1 MKEQFKEIS
10 FRPPTLTLIGTFNE
24 VIDDIQGQG
33 VRRMTLRQLYY
44 QLVSRNVIA
53 NTPKEYRKMA
63 GILSDARYAGL
74 VDWDAIEDRGRRP
87 TEWQEYDSAKS
98 AVDDMAEN
106 FRLERW
112 KGQSNYVELWVEKDA
127 LASVLTPIASE
138 FHVPLQVNK
147 GYSSTSAMK
156 DSTDRIQ
163 YNCSKYADDGE
174 RCQPIVFYLGDHD
187 PSGEDMVRDI
197 RERFATFGLDDIDVR
212 KLALTTAQVR
222 QYKPPPNP
230 AKVDDPRA
238 SSYIAQFG
246 PTSWEVDAL
255 PPRTLRDIIV
265 REFRGVIDQK
275 LLDLIKKKE
284 KTIISRLT
292 DVAEEMSEESEE

>member
-1 MKEQFKEIS
+1 MKQQFKEIA
-10 FRPPTLTLIGTFNE
+10 FRPDTLELIGTFNE
-24 VIDDIQGQG
+24 VIADIQGQG
-33 VRRMTLRQLYY
+33 VDRMTLRQLYY
-44 QLVSRNVIA
+44 QLVSKNVIA

-87 TEWQEYDSAKS
+87 TEWQEYDSAEA
-98 AVDDMAEN
+98 AVDDMASS

-112 KGQSNYVELWVEKDA
+112 KGQENYVELWVEKDA

-147 GYSSTSAMK
+147 GYSSTSAMR
-156 DSTDRIQ
+156 DSAIRIEE
-163 YNCSKYADDGE
+163 NCSKYGADGGT
-174 RCQPIVFYLGDHD
+174 CQPIVFYLGDHD

-197 RERFATFGLDDIDVR
+197 RDRFETFGLSDIDVR
-212 KLALTTAQVR
+212 KLALTTEQIR

-230 AKVDDPRA
+230 AKITDPRA
-238 SSYIAQFG
+238 AGYIAKFG
-246 PTSWEVDAL
+246 QTSWEVDAL

-265 REFRGVIDQK
+265 REFRKVIDQDK
-275 LLDLIKKKE
+275 LDEIKE
-284 KTIISRLT
+284 NEQTIIGRLRE
-292 DVAEEMSEESEE
+292 VAGELE